1 MTRKGGSKIE
11 RDKKRFSWVLV
22 VLIFLCPILMMWC
35 FWTYVWGMRLN
46 VLSFLYYVL
55 GPGLILTRLIFLF
68 RSRRG
73 DWAKVWRALL
83 YALFL
88 FIFLVLGL
96 FGSNEIH
103 RSTHRNAWEKFVS
116 SMPENSKRR
125 IALGTPE
132 LGTPEEMTYHHH
144 IIEVAVFRSDSHIL
158 LCRYSPDDYARQKA
172 TLEQQ
177 YAFRTEALIG
187 LTELRD
193 EETAFVEPYEKIGN
207 DEFRFIVPQDGA
219 NKYGDRY
226 FKTCLLFVTNDETCE
241 IGFLAFVDDDLDEAK
256 DLSQFLK
263 EYCGW
268 KDIR

>member
-1 MTRKGGSKIE
+1 ME
-11 RDKKRFSWVLV
+11 RDKKRFSWILV
-22 VLIFLCPILMMWC
+22 FLIILCPMLMLWC

-46 VLSFLYYVL
+46 VLSFLFYVL
-55 GPGLILTRLIFLF
+55 GPGLILIRLFFLF

-83 YALFL
+83 YAVLLFSL
-88 FIFLVLGL
+88 LVLGL
-96 FGSNEIH
+96 FSHIVIH
-103 RSTHRNAWEKFVS
+103 RSTHRNAWEKFAS
-116 SMPENSKRR
+116 SMPETSKCRM
-125 IALGTPE
+125 ALGTPE

-144 IIEVAVFRSDSHIL
+144 RIHVMVFQSDSHIL
-158 LCRYSPDDYARQKA
+158 LCRYSPNDYARQKA

-187 LTELRD
+187 SPDLRD
-193 EETAFVEPYEKIGN
+193 VETVFVEPYETIGN

-219 NKYGDRY
+219 NLYGDRY

-241 IGFLAFVDDDLDEAK
+241 IGFLTFVDDDLDEAR
-256 DLSQFLK
+256 DLAQFLK
-263 EYCGW
+263 EDCGW